1 MLALR
6 SSGFAS
12 THAAPS
18 SNDALVMSGRSRSS
32 SSCQPR
38 PAFEDFAGKEMI
50 DAFVGPSGRR
60 STAEEQAWPLLFLN
74 SPRSS
79 YVTGE
84 AFHTDAG
91 FLAAQTTGQL

>member
-1 MLALR
+1 M
-6 SSGFAS
+6 
-12 THAAPS
+12 
-18 SNDALVMSGRSRSS
+18 M
-32 SSCQPR
+32 
-38 PAFEDFAGKEMI
+38 PAFEAFAGKEMI

-79 YVTGE
+79 YIAGE
-84 AFHTDAG
+84 ALHTDAG